1 MTNFSRRRRQIN
13 GLLNS
18 LLLKPVIPQIL
29 MIGALTIDGKI
40 FLCYFEKNSSAIIMI
55 IFQYD
60 VIEHLDNENNL
71 LRKDTYLG

>member
-1 MTNFSRRRRQIN
+1 
-13 GLLNS
+13 
-18 LLLKPVIPQIL
+18 